1 MKEKLKIYAE
11 LDNHADVET
20 KGFWEQVKSL
30 DDVHCVCSIVE
41 DPETKEEVVLLFHDK
56 PEFDGA
62 KVWDDVDE
70 KEHVIPKRIGSLLE
84 GLRYWYRIGQSK
96 NGFLFVHNAKTY
108 DQPIIEKVLPQCKI
122 PNHKWK
128 DTLTF
133 SKLQWFDR
141 PMVKGSRGNH
151 GLESYGIRFGVK
163 KPPIKDWSVMTP
175 YIISRV
181 IEDCKIQRRTS
192 IYLQKEHEQLKN
204 MGIDLT
210 EAFAM
215 ENQYAQICQKQQ
227 VTGVKV
233 DVPHIKKCLAEWDS
247 RLQELEDTI
256 QPLLPP
262 TVKVTGVK
270 VGKKDMAKMLG
281 YSDSVISKIKEE
293 YQQVKRNGETITEV
307 IKPYYKPSI
316 NFHIIK
322 KVNQYSGFNISYGET
337 PTYIKKAELT
347 KWIKTNHPDTKPK
360 DWDIEKTIVETKLLN
375 KNTCDYFECDPED
388 VHLIC
393 GMHTKVQFL
402 ESKMTQ
408 HEVVK
413 GFLIRSG
420 IKHVEEWNF
429 KKDDNGI
436 VKAEV
441 DTVISYP
448 PKASYEN
455 QLHYT
460 VRKGEPLVTSPKMG
474 EKDFEQLEDDNGLLV
489 AEYNTTMHRRRYL
502 ENVKDPENKGLLS
515 FVREDGR
522 VPASVRNF
530 GTATGRGAGSV
541 IVNLP
546 SDSATLGKEMREC
559 LIASEGKELV
569 GADQKSS
576 QLSICSFV
584 TNNVEYYNAV
594 ATGVEFKNED
604 DGSLTY
610 VGSSAHC
617 VNSRYFNLVTDADWK
632 KAVHEQHEELIH
644 TIVLARKKS
653 KGLSFASL
661 FGCSPKKLALMGG
674 FPESEAKD
682 KLKSFLDGM
691 GLTDVIEFLEVC
703 RTKYAR
709 GRGFY
714 IPTAFGY
721 WVYCTST
728 HKAVNYLIQS
738 QEAAVQKKALILMD
752 EQIIKRNW
760 VGKVAQVLDQHDE
773 VLMEC
778 DEGMGVEVG
787 QMCCDC
793 YTEAGKLL
801 NEWYMNNL
809 ELYPA
814 GGTPKITCDFAG
826 GYSVGT
832 DYYSCH

>member
-1 MKEKLKIYAE
+1 MKEKLKIYAN
-11 LDNHADVET
+11 LDNHADIET

-41 DPETKEEVVLLFHDK
+41 DPETNKEVVLLFHDN
-56 PEFDGA
+56 PAFDGE
-62 KVWDDVDE
+62 KVWDDVDK
-70 KEHVIPKRIGSLLE
+70 KEHIIPDRVGSLLD
-84 GLRYWYRIGQSK
+84 GLRYWYRIGQSE
-96 NGFLFVHNAKTY
+96 NGYLFVHNAKTY
-108 DQPIIEKVLPQCKI
+108 DQPIIEKVLPKCKI
-122 PNHKWK
+122 PDHKWK

-175 YIISRV
+175 YILSRV
-181 IEDCKIQRRTS
+181 VEDCKIQRQTS
-192 IYLQKEHEQLKN
+192 IYLEKEHNQLKT

-210 EAFAM
+210 EAFDM

-233 DVPHIKKCLAEWDS
+233 DVPHIKRCLETWDA
-247 RLQELEDTI
+247 RLQVLEDII

-262 TVKVTGVK
+262 TVKVTGTK
-270 VGKKDMAKMLG
+270 LGRKEMAGLLG
-281 YSDSVISKIKEE
+281 LDNTKIVDEV
-293 YQQVKRNGETITEV
+293 QQVKRNGETITDIV
-307 IKPYYKPSI
+307 KPYYKPSV
-316 NFHIIK
+316 NFHVTE
-322 KVNQYSGFNISYGET
+322 KVNQYSGFNISYGES
-337 PTYIKKAELT
+337 PTYIQKTDLT
-347 KWIKTNHPDTKPK
+347 KWIKENHPDTKPK
-360 DWDIEKTIVETKLLN
+360 DWSIEKEVTKTKLLN
-375 KNTCDYFECDPED
+375 KNTCGYFGCNPDD
-388 VHLIC
+388 VDLIC
-393 GMHTKVQFL
+393 GMHTKVKFT

-420 IKHVEEWNF
+420 IKHVQEWNF
-429 KKDDNGI
+429 KKDDNGM
-436 VKAEV
+436 VKAEF
-441 DTVISYP
+441 DTVVSYP
-448 PKASYEN
+448 PKASKEN

-460 VRKGEPLVTSPKMG
+460 VKKGEPLVTSPKMG
-474 EKDFEQLEDDNGLLV
+474 EKDFEQLKDEKGLLV

-502 ENVKDPENKGLLS
+502 ENTRDPENKGLLS

-522 VPASVRNF
+522 VPANVRNF
-530 GTATGRGAGSV
+530 GTATGRGAGAV

-546 SDSATLGKEMREC
+546 SDSATLGKEMRES
-559 LIASEGKELV
+559 LIAEEGKELV

-584 TNNVEYYNAV
+584 TNNVSYYNAV
-594 ATGVEFKNED
+594 ATGVEFVNEE

-610 VGSSAHC
+610 VGTSAHC
-617 VNSRYFNLVTDADWK
+617 VNSRYFNLVTESDWK
-632 KAVHEQHEELIH
+632 MAVHEQHEELIH

-653 KGLSFASL
+653 KNLSFASL
-661 FGCSPKKLALMGG
+661 FGCAPKKLALMGG
-674 FPESEAKD
+674 FPEAEAKD

-691 GLTDVIEFLEVC
+691 GLTGVIEFLEQC
-703 RTKYAR
+703 KEKYAR

-721 WVYCTST
+721 WVYCASM

-752 EQIIKRNW
+752 AKIKELGW
-760 VGKVAQVLDQHDE
+760 EGKVAQVLDQHDE

-778 DEGMGVEVG
+778 YKGMGVDVG

-793 YTEAGKLL
+793 YTEAGVLL
-801 NEWYMNNL
+801 NQWYKENL
-809 ELYPA
+809 HLYPA
-814 GGTPKITCDFAG
+814 GGTPLITCDFAG
-826 GYSVGT
+826 GYSVGQS
-832 DYYSCH
+832 YFECH